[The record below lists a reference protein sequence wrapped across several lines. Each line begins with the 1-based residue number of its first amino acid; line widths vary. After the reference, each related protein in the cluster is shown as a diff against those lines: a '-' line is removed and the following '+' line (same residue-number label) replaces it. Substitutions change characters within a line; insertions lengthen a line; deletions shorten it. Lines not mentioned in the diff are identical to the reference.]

1 MKAKTNEN
9 ERWCRIPAQP
19 KVKTEAF
26 SHFSDDEEEKINSDS
41 KLKVLLNVNVPT
53 CMNFNNSQLKLK

>member
-26 SHFSDDEEEKINSDS
+26 SHFSDDEEEKNKFRFEMES
-41 KLKVLLNVNVPT
+41 T
-53 CMNFNNSQLKLK
+53 FERERACMHELQ

>member
-9 ERWCRIPAQP
+9 ERCRIPAQP

-41 KLKVLLNVNVPT
+41 KWKVLLKGNVPA
-53 CMNFNNSQLKLK
+53 CMSFNNSQLKLK